1 MLQDQTNQPGKVS
14 KALQCSISIVIPS
27 WNGRQLLEKYLPSV
41 IEAATAY
48 ENLSHQ
54 ETEIIVV
61 DDASKDGTCAWLS
74 ARHASVRTVANER
87 NLGFAPTVNRGVRMA
102 RHPLVYLLNNDVAIE
117 PGTLPPLAAHFD
129 KPDVFAVASQVY
141 DYDTGILRGA
151 GQVGQLRRGFLG
163 VHRRYFVAGPAQA
176 SGEPWLTLFA
186 TGGSA
191 MFDREELLALGGFDE
206 TFAPFGWEDVEL
218 SIRAWKR
225 GFEVH
230 YEPQSRVWHQ
240 FSSTIAPKFSRREVR
255 TIYERNRL
263 LAHWLHLDSSTEIAT
278 NAFSLGAKLFA
289 SVFVGRWELWS
300 ATTQAL
306 KQVSKIRTKRREYA
320 SRQQRM
326 LSGVLR
332 QIAGQ
337 THRAGAAI
345 LDDASAPKAERR
357 G

>member
-1 MLQDQTNQPGKVS
+1 MLQDQTNQSGKAS
-14 KALQCSISIVIPS
+14 NALQCGVSVVIPS
-27 WNGRQLLEKYLPSV
+27 WNGRQLLEKYLPIV
-41 IEAATAY
+41 IESATAY

-61 DDASKDGTCAWLS
+61 DDSSSDGTCAWLR
-74 ARHASVRTVANER
+74 ARCARVRAASNER

-102 RHPLVYLLNNDVAIE
+102 RYPLVYLLNNDVAIE
-117 PGTLPPLAAHFD
+117 PGTLPALAAHFD
-129 KPDVFAVASQVY
+129 EPRVFAAASQVY
-141 DYDTGILRGA
+141 DYDTGVLRGA

-163 VHRRYFVAGPAQA
+163 VHQRYFVAGPAQE
-176 SGEPWLTLFA
+176 SGAPWLTLFA

-191 MFDREELLALGGFDE
+191 MFDREKLLALGGFDE
-206 TFAPFGWEDVEL
+206 MFAPFGWEDVEL

-255 TIYERNRL
+255 AIYERNRL
-263 LAHWLHLDSSTEIAT
+263 LAHWLHLDSSAEIAA
-278 NAFSLGAKLFA
+278 NALFLGAKLFGSIFA
-289 SVFVGRWELWS
+289 GRWELWS

-306 KQVSKIRTKRREYA
+306 KLVSEIRAKRREYA
-320 SRQQRM
+320 RTQQRT
-326 LSGVLR
+326 LSDVLR

-337 THRAGAAI
+337 TRRAGAVI
-345 LDDASAPKAERR
+345 LDDASAPKAERS